1 MKREIL
7 DEFDEFDDEFEDN
20 EVKPSMSVPKIVNGK
35 KDTFHISSF
44 INPDD
49 AEYDVKPTTCTLEEF
64 VDKKVKI
71 IKWNNSNKQT
81 RFAKNAVNITLELNG
96 QTFKVFTG
104 SRVVIKQLNDIRLSS
119 MFQDCDQPSFYCVV
133 RKVGKGYKLSE

>member
-1 MKREIL
+1 
-7 DEFDEFDDEFEDN
+7 
-20 EVKPSMSVPKIVNGK
+20 MSTPKIVNGK

-71 IKWNNSNKQT
+71 LEWKDADKQT
-81 RFAKNAVNITLELNG
+81 SYLKKAVNITLELNG
-96 QTFKVFTG
+96 KTFRVFTG
-104 SRVVIKQLNDIRLSS
+104 SRVVVKQLNDIRLSS
-119 MFQDCDQPSFYCVV
+119 VFRDCEQPSFYCVV
-133 RKVGKGYKLSE
+133 RKIGKGYKLSE

>member
-1 MKREIL
+1 MEKEI
-7 DEFDEFDDEFEDN
+7 FDELDDEFEDN
-20 EVKPSMSVPKIVNGK
+20 DEETVVSVPKIVNGK

-49 AEYDVKPTTCTLEEF
+49 VEYDVKPTTCTLEDF

-71 IKWNNSNKQT
+71 IKWKDSDKQT
-81 RFAKNAVNITLELNG
+81 RFAKNAVNITLEMNG
-96 QTFKVFTG
+96 NTFSVFTG
-104 SRVVIKQLNDIRLSS
+104 SRVVIKQLNNIRLSS
-119 MFQDCDQPSFYCVV
+119 MFQECGEPSFYCVV